1 MGYVF
6 YELFVFYNRFEILV
20 PSFPLLFILI
30 FQESENSLYL
40 NVNSI
45 VEELGREVQSK
56 KGQRQLGI
64 EN

>member
-6 YELFVFYNRFEILV
+6 YELLVFYCRLEILT

-30 FQESENSLYL
+30 FQESENSLYF

-45 VEELGREVQSK
+45 GERSTE
-56 KGQRQLGI
+56 
-64 EN
+64 